1 MICTLSNR
9 CPIDKLS
16 YVFVFPSFYSRK
28 YQSLHW
34 NPAYITIIDHRAMN
48 DKPSFQNSFTYKLL
62 KLWICRYTEVSVN
75 TQWDNHNHTMSV
87 STLES
92 DSRKLLVMQLWI
104 QGIVTNRFRVL
115 LTRSKGW
122 YSQISTLTRARNKL
136 KNTPFLF
143 TLIYSSTNT
152 SFQGWIT
159 LMVARIH
166 GYTRNR

>member
-16 YVFVFPSFYSRK
+16 YVFVFPSFYSKK

-34 NPAYITIIDHRAMN
+34 NPAYITITDHRAMN
-48 DKPSFQNSFTYKLL
+48 DKPSFRNSFAYELL

-75 TQWDNHNHTMSV
+75 TQWDNHDHTVSV
-87 STLES
+87 STLNS
-92 DSRKLLVMQLWI
+92 DLGMLLVMQLWI
-104 QGIVTNRFRVL
+104 QGIVTNRFRVV

-122 YSQISTLTRARNKL
+122 YSQISTLTRAQNKL

-159 LMVARIH
+159 LTLPVHSAAYRH
-166 GYTRNR
+166 

>member
-1 MICTLSNR
+1 MSLCFPLSIQRSISPCIGTL
-9 CPIDKLS
+9 PI
-16 YVFVFPSFYSRK
+16 F
-28 YQSLHW
+28 
-34 NPAYITIIDHRAMN
+34 ITIIDHRAMI

-75 TQWDNHNHTMSV
+75 TQWDKHDHTVSV

-92 DSRKLLVMQLWI
+92 DSRMQLWI
-104 QGIVTNRFRVL
+104 QGIVANRFRAL